1 MAGFLMQRFLGYVPI
16 ATHHEDEI
24 SPVSGRQNLTLAYLL
39 MQAENPECQTKMI
52 VPSDCIPDCG
62 MNKTSGRYLNAT
74 GIWVGINAQAYLEA
88 KVSESVEASGPAKI
102 ANLVLLM
109 NLHSSHEAFN
119 ISIHK
124 ITEIQVSLVP

>member
-1 MAGFLMQRFLGYVPI
+1 
-16 ATHHEDEI
+16 
-24 SPVSGRQNLTLAYLL
+24 
-39 MQAENPECQTKMI
+39 
-52 VPSDCIPDCG
+52 

-74 GIWVGINAQAYLEA
+74 GIWVGINAQAYPEA
-88 KVSESVEASGPAKI
+88 KVSESVEGSGPAKI

-109 NLHSSHEAFN
+109 NLYSSHEAFN